1 MYVYCRGT
9 DDFQIVRRQFFK
21 VVCEGATES
30 REDHQ
35 HEGVGVS
42 YVLLLLNI
50 FPDNVWL
57 LLPHM
62 QHPAARMKEESIKKG
77 NFLCRLD
84 SLMLGYQAEMFFMI
98 R

>member
-42 YVLLLLNI
+42 TELAASLLYSSLISYV
-50 FPDNVWL
+50 V
-57 LLPHM
+57 
-62 QHPAARMKEESIKKG
+62 
-77 NFLCRLD
+77 
-84 SLMLGYQAEMFFMI
+84 FMYY
-98 R
+98 